1 MNSVMVTLFLSLLF
15 LIIKQYHNT
24 ISRDAAHNEMIELF
38 SKVINARRASG
49 QAPEGSIDMLQK
61 LIDAEY
67 KEGGKLP
74 ASEIAGLLIAALFA
88 GQHTSS
94 ITSSWTLMFLLED
107 RKKGMHTKEIY
118 F

>member
-1 MNSVMVTLFLSLLF
+1 
-15 LIIKQYHNT
+15 
-24 ISRDAAHNEMIELF
+24 MIELF

-107 RKKGMHTKEIY
+107 RKKGMHTKKIY
-118 F
+118 FF

>member
-1 MNSVMVTLFLSLLF
+1 
-15 LIIKQYHNT
+15 
-24 ISRDAAHNEMIELF
+24 MIELF

-107 RKKGMHTKEIY
+107 RKKGKAYTFNFFEI